1 VRVAV
6 LTLVRDRLDYTQHS
20 TDGVSAWLEG
30 EYRPH
35 FLTRVPANIGISRG
49 MNVLLASR
57 DQDYD
62 VVVKFDNDCE
72 LVQEFTLERVCDAV
86 YETGA
91 LLSPV
96 IRGLNHPPQPIRE
109 REMGS
114 ETILEI
120 HQIGGIFLAAPRE
133 LYDGFSYSDS
143 NPLWGGDDLEV
154 CAHWR
159 RQGYWCGY
167 VKDLEAWHYEG
178 TSQQY
183 LRYPEYYQRRVA
195 EGGPR

>member
-6 LTLVRDRLDYTQHS
+6 LTLVRDRLDYTQHCFGRLREFAGIDFDHYILDQGS

-120 HQIGGIFLAAPRE
+120 HQIGGIFLAARWV
-133 LYDGFSYSDS
+133 L
-143 NPLWGGDDLEV
+143 
-154 CAHWR
+154 
-159 RQGYWCGY
+159 
-167 VKDLEAWHYEG
+167 
-178 TSQQY
+178 
-183 LRYPEYYQRRVA
+183 
-195 EGGPR
+195 